1 MKTISTWPKTQAE
14 MEEQFKVNLDF
25 WEAKALTTNNW
36 QSQQK
41 QKNLDGTTEAV
52 IVDLWQTDIEWKPK
66 YWSMIPERSV
76 EVMETLLNTERP
88 KRKAQEVKETWNLW
102 GLILTDLHLNQ
113 RDIHNNSFNKRV
125 KIVNDRIARVMDRLL
140 RFDPE
145 KLLIPN
151 LWDMNNSDV
160 KHITSSLKTPMQ
172 DTLSMWDWYKKIL
185 EREISMLESMQ
196 QYWLPL
202 KYVRLWGN
210 HDEFNSQL
218 SAIALQYFFKNSDIE
233 VDTTKNRYYEIR
245 GNTMIALSHWD
256 RWEWQ
261 KLFQMVVDEC
271 ISKTKKKI
279 DHMYAYL
286 WHHHKKIIHQEWPL
300 EIKNLQAPAPKTE
313 WCDKYW
319 HDMKQVMTGYI
330 WNDKE
335 WQVIEVRG

>member
-1 MKTISTWPKTQAE
+1 MEAHIVNGREPISEEKMYEMYNVDKNFRETEKITHNNRVTSMKNRE
-14 MEEQFKVNLDF
+14 
-25 WEAKALTTNNW
+25 WE
-36 QSQQK
+36 
-41 QKNLDGTTEAV
+41 V
-52 IVDLWQTDIEWKPK
+52 MQTLNHQTKLLLKPK
-66 YWSMIPERSV
+66 YWSLVPEWSV
-76 EVMETLLNTERP
+76 EVIETLLNKERP
-88 KRKAQEVKETWNLW
+88 TWKAQEVKETWNLW
-102 GLILTDLHLNQ
+102 GLMLTDLHLNQ

-151 LWDMNNSDV
+151 LWDMNNSEV
-160 KHITSSLKTPMQ
+160 KHLTSSLKTPMQ
-172 DTLSMWDWYKKIL
+172 DTLSMWDWYKKLL

-271 ISKTKKKI
+271 ISKTKKRL
-279 DHMYAYL
+279 DNMYAYL

>member
-1 MKTISTWPKTQAE
+1 MNTHLLTGHWPKS
-14 MEEQFKVNLDF
+14 EQDIIEQYKVNTEF
-25 WEAKALTTNNW
+25 WTPSKLRHNERPTSMRRADWEVTQIMNHQTELTF
-36 QSQQK
+36 
-41 QKNLDGTTEAV
+41 V
-52 IVDLWQTDIEWKPK
+52 PK
-66 YWSMIPERSV
+66 YWSMIPEWSV
-76 EVMETLLNTERP
+76 EIMESLLNTERP
-88 KRKAQEVKETWNLW
+88 TRKAQEVKETWNLW
-102 GLILTDLHLNQ
+102 GLMLTDLHLNQ

-151 LWDMNNSDV
+151 LWDMNNSEV
-160 KHITSSLKTPMQ
+160 KHLTSSLKTPMQ
-172 DTLSMWDWYKKIL
+172 DTLSMWDWYKKLL

-196 QYWLPL
+196 QYWIPL

-233 VDTTKNRYYEIR
+233 IGTTKNRYYEIR
-245 GNTMIALSHWD
+245 WNTMIALSHWD

-271 ISKTKKKI
+271 ISKTRKKI

-319 HDMKQVMTGYI
+319 HDTKQSMTGYI
-330 WNDKE
+330 WNNE
-335 WQVIEVRG
+335 WQIVEVRW

>member
-1 MKTISTWPKTQAE
+1 MEAHIVNGREPISEEKMYEMYNVDKNFRETEKITHNNRVTSMKNRE
-14 MEEQFKVNLDF
+14 
-25 WEAKALTTNNW
+25 WE
-36 QSQQK
+36 
-41 QKNLDGTTEAV
+41 V
-52 IVDLWQTDIEWKPK
+52 IQTLNHQTKLLLKPK
-66 YWSMIPERSV
+66 YWSMIPEWSV
-76 EVMETLLNTERP
+76 ELMETLLNKERP
-88 KRKAQEVKETWNLW
+88 TWKAQEVKETWNLW
-102 GLILTDLHLNQ
+102 GLMLTDLHLNQ
-113 RDIHNNSFNKRV
+113 RDIHNNSFNKRA

-151 LWDMNNSDV
+151 LWDMNNNEV
-160 KHITSSLKTPMQ
+160 KHLTSSLKTPMQ
-172 DTLSMWDWYKKIL
+172 DNLSVWDWYKKLL
-185 EREISMLESMQ
+185 EREITMLEGMQ

-233 VDTTKNRYYEIR
+233 IDTTKYRYYEIR

-271 ISKTKKKI
+271 ISKTKKRI
-279 DHMYAYL
+279 DNMYAYL
-286 WHHHKKIIHQEWPL
+286 GHHHKKIIHQEGPL

-319 HDMKQVMTGYI
+319 HDTKQSMTGYI

-335 WQVIEVRG
+335 WQVIEVRW